1 MWNMIKN
8 YLVDCLVEFLPKLV
22 DRSRLEITVQ
32 KFFPEGYKIIFYR
45 YTEGLPYENFVL
57 ILDELC

>member
-22 DRSRLEITVQ
+22 DRSRLGITVQ
-32 KFFPEGYKIIFYR
+32 KISPKVIRSFFIDI
-45 YTEGLPYENFVL
+45 EGLPYENLVL

>member
-22 DRSRLEITVQ
+22 DRSRLGITMQ
-32 KFFPEGYKIIFYR
+32 KISPKVIRSFFID
-45 YTEGLPYENFVL
+45 TEGLPY
-57 ILDELC
+57 